1 MERYY
6 QIKERLEECKKESV
20 KNRKVRYVALV
31 SWDEFE
37 QNQALFDMGI
47 DIEPEKERVPVTQIQ
62 VNFDSLTGSFAIP
75 SRVNCDEP
83 WHTFSFA
90 IDEKGVVLINDDGIA
105 QQLIDR
111 IAQTKH
117 WKNPSLERFLYD
129 FLEGIV
135 IGDLIELEKY
145 EKEMERMEDRILKND
160 MDMVMERLV
169 DIRSELLDLKAHYE
183 QLIDVSQEFEEN
195 ENRFFDSKNLRFFR
209 LFTERT
215 ERLLNIVISLKEHTM
230 QVRDLYHYQME
241 VNQNRRMSL
250 LTIITTVFMPLTV
263 ITGWFG
269 MNFQYM
275 PELTKKWTYPTV
287 AGICV
292 LIVVL
297 NIIILKRR
305 KWF

>member
-1 MERYY
+1 
-6 QIKERLEECKKESV
+6 
-20 KNRKVRYVALV
+20 
-31 SWDEFE
+31 
-37 QNQALFDMGI
+37 
-47 DIEPEKERVPVTQIQ
+47 
-62 VNFDSLTGSFAIP
+62 
-75 SRVNCDEP
+75 
-83 WHTFSFA
+83 
-90 IDEKGVVLINDDGIA
+90 
-105 QQLIDR
+105 
-111 IAQTKH
+111 
-117 WKNPSLERFLYD
+117 
-129 FLEGIV
+129 
-135 IGDLIELEKY
+135 
-145 EKEMERMEDRILKND
+145 
-160 MDMVMERLV
+160 
-169 DIRSELLDLKAHYE
+169 
-183 QLIDVSQEFEEN
+183 
-195 ENRFFDSKNLRFFR
+195 
-209 LFTERT
+209 
-215 ERLLNIVISLKEHTM
+215 M